1 MTLNMELQEYMEEQF
16 KEDGRVG
23 AFIALDPKTGEI
35 ITMVSYPTYSL
46 NMLVLRFK
54 WDWQKIITDPG
65 RPLTNK
71 IAGEYP
77 PGSVFKVVS
86 YP

>member
-46 NMLVLRFK
+46 NMFSSQILNE
-54 WDWQKIITDPG
+54 DWQKIITDPG
-65 RPLTNK
+65 NH
-71 IAGEYP
+71 
-77 PGSVFKVVS
+77 
-86 YP
+86 

>member
-46 NMLVLRFK
+46 NMFSSQILNE
-54 WDWQKIITDPG
+54 DWQKIITDPG

-71 IAGEYP
+71 Q
-77 PGSVFKVVS
+77 
-86 YP
+86 